1 MERKG
6 SEMQNLNPQNDN
18 MKTQSIK
25 IIVEQ
30 TNDGFSAYAENL
42 NIFSKGN
49 DLTELKK
56 NIAEAVDLY
65 FEELGFSFEKYNL
78 EFAFEAPQI
87 A

>member
-1 MERKG
+1 
-6 SEMQNLNPQNDN
+6 MQHLNPQNDN

-42 NIFSKGN
+42 NIFSTGN

-78 EFAFEAPQI
+78 EFAYEAPQI

>member
-1 MERKG
+1 
-6 SEMQNLNPQNDN
+6 

-42 NIFSKGN
+42 NIFSTGN
-49 DLTELKK
+49 DLTELKI

-65 FEELGFSFEKYNL
+65 FEALGLSFEKYNL
-78 EFAFEAPQI
+78 DFAFEAPQI